1 MPDRIDAHVGRQLR
15 AIREAR
21 GFSQVQLGQS
31 VGLSNQQIQKYE
43 NGANR
48 IGASRLWQFATLLDV
63 NIETFYAGLDTEDVD
78 SPASDI
84 ARNAARERRLRGIA
98 LDLERIES
106 QALRDQIHSLILA
119 AQGTTEETIEP
130 SGDDDGTAV
139 PDAGD
144 DRRDA
149 A

>member
-15 AIREAR
+15 AVREAR
-21 GFSQVQLGQS
+21 GFSQVQLGQA

-48 IGASRLWQFATLLDV
+48 IGASRLWQFATLLNV
-63 NIETFYAGLDTEDVD
+63 NIETFYAGLDTEDVN

-84 ARNAARERRLRGIA
+84 ARSAARERRLRGIA

-106 QALRDQIHSLILA
+106 EALRDQIHSLILA
-119 AQGTTEETIEP
+119 AQGRGEGAPKP
-130 SGDDDGTAV
+130 SDDDDGSGAV
-139 PDAGD
+139 NN
-144 DRRDA
+144 RRDA